1 MIRLQAEVTGT
12 TKVLQVL
19 LLVSL
24 QRRNAACSDDT
35 VSTSSLFKGTR
46 AEDPRVPSCGYPCE
60 LWSSECS
67 GVWISRRPPSPHLA
81 SRWRTTK
88 RDGPSRLCLPL

>member
-1 MIRLQAEVTGT
+1 MIRLQPEVTGT

-24 QRRNAACSDDT
+24 QRRNAASACSDDT

-46 AEDPRVPSCGYPCE
+46 AEDPRVPSGGYPCE
-60 LWSSECS
+60 RWSSES
-67 GVWISRRPPSPHLA
+67 S
-81 SRWRTTK
+81 
-88 RDGPSRLCLPL
+88 